1 MISIKSSTTYSRY
14 LLASHLKPEMQL
26 NVTSTQEKQIL
37 EPNTRGPTTRLA
49 DVRSTMFSPGQCTD
63 CIPIVR
69 QEDQRE
75 LQADV
80 QVPPLS
86 GFKAFKAWNVETSRS
101 WQQRLR
107 SSYVIGYTILRID
120 FSNSHSRKYA
130 STL

>member
-1 MISIKSSTTYSRY
+1 VISIKSSTTYSRY

-26 NVTSTQEKQIL
+26 NVTSKQKKQIL

-49 DVRSTMFSPGQCTD
+49 DVRSTMFLPGQCTG

-69 QEDQRE
+69 
-75 LQADV
+75 QADV

-86 GFKAFKAWNVETSRS
+86 GFEAFKAWNVETSRP